1 MEYYTYG
8 YPNDVPLIT
17 RDCCGGIDGA
27 DIEEAVTNAMINF
40 MPSINN
46 NFGDVHTHID
56 EAKDEILAKEC
67 GCGGGS
73 GCDDCCICLATKCDL
88 NQAVNK
94 INEHIDTKFNE
105 IDFISKFSDLNQ
117 QIATLING

>member
-27 DIEEAVTNAMINF
+27 DIEEAVTNVMKNF

-56 EAKDEILAKEC
+56 DAKDEILAKEC
-67 GCGGGS
+67 GCEGGS

-94 INEHIDTKFNE
+94 INEHIDSKFNE
-105 IDFISKFSDLNQ
+105 IDFISQFSDLNQ

>member
-27 DIEEAVTNAMINF
+27 DIEEAVTNVMKNF

-56 EAKDEILAKEC
+56 EAKDEILAKDC
-67 GCGGGS
+67 SCGGGS
-73 GCDDCCICLATKCDL
+73 GCDDCCICVATKCDL

-94 INEHIDTKFNE
+94 INEHIDSKFNE
-105 IDFISKFSDLNQ
+105 IDFISQFSDLNQ